1 MPIMLTKKTVK
12 NQITLPKKIVEQFPG
27 TDYFDAQVESGK
39 ITLTPVN
46 LERIEQVH
54 EKMAGLGISEQDIQ
68 DAVSWARGS
77 KH

>member
-1 MPIMLTKKTVK
+1 MLTKKTVK

-27 TDYFDAQVESGK
+27 TDYFDAQVEGGRIILK
-39 ITLTPVN
+39 PVN
-46 LERIEQVH
+46 LDRIEQVR
-54 EKMAGLGISEQDIQ
+54 EKMAGLGINEQDIQ